1 MKIRTTPEN
10 STIATPETAPAAGP
24 GPAQPDQFRRR
35 ALKLGAALAGAPWV
49 LRHAHAQAFDLGAYQ
64 SAKINWRQAEGQ
76 TVNCA
81 VIPAAY
87 FDNLIAVTPEFEAL
101 TGIKVRYD
109 KVPPGQIRQKVV
121 LDMSSKTANISTH
134 AGDPMYIPL
143 YAANKWAEALEPYL
157 GDPKLT
163 DRAWYKY
170 EDIFESWRRADMY
183 EGKTYGVPFMG
194 EATIQTYRKDLY
206 DAKGLK
212 PAETLDELVANAK
225 ALHHPASRLWGFC
238 LRGMPG
244 AGQNMYIY
252 PSIMGAFGA
261 KWFDAGGKLR
271 VNSPEAVAALDWY
284 ITTNNT
290 YAPQAAQNWN
300 WPDIADAFAQG
311 TIACYIDGSSAVS
324 VIANAERSKV
334 MGKIGYA
341 RWPKGPSGKRVSS
354 LWNWAMPINAAL
366 PEKAR
371 HATWLFI
378 QWATS
383 EETQA
388 RTSFKFKGPG
398 KRFDLN
404 RVALWKNPDYL
415 KTMADAGT
423 NFVAATTE
431 SQTLDTDVDW
441 RPRVPQWPAIGE
453 TMGKIVQSALVG
465 QIKPKQALDDA
476 QTQVERI
483 MRG

>member
-1 MKIRTTPEN
+1 MKTRQMTTANAATPDSTPDTTPHDPARRHAMQRA
-10 STIATPETAPAAGP
+10 AT
-24 GPAQPDQFRRR
+24 
-35 ALKLGAALAGAPWV
+35 LGAALAGAPWV
-49 LRHAHAQAFDLGAYQ
+49 LRHAHAQSFDLGAYQ

-76 TVNCA
+76 TVNVA
-81 VIPAAY
+81 VIAAVY
-87 FDNLIAVTPEFEAL
+87 FDHLISITPEFEAL

-157 GDPKLT
+157 NDPKLT
-163 DRAWYKY
+163 DKSWYKY
-170 EDIFESWRRADMY
+170 EDIFEAWRRADMVD
-183 EGKTYGVPFMG
+183 GKTYGVPFMG

-206 DAKGLK
+206 DARGLK
-212 PAETLDELVANAK
+212 PAETFDEIVSNAK
-225 ALHHPASRLWGFC
+225 ALHNPGARMWGFC

-252 PSIMGAFGA
+252 PSIMGAYGA
-261 KWFDAGGKLR
+261 KWFDAGGKIR

-284 ITTNNT
+284 VTNNN
-290 YAPQAAQNWN
+290 AFGPQAAQNWN
-300 WPDIADAFAQG
+300 WPDIADAFGQG
-311 TIACYIDGSSAVS
+311 TLACYIDGSSAVS
-324 VIANAERSKV
+324 VVANPERSKV
-334 MGKIGYA
+334 MGKIGHA
-341 RWPKGPSGKRVSS
+341 RWPKGPSGKRVTSI
-354 LWNWAMPINAAL
+354 WNWALPINSAL
-366 PEKAR
+366 PQKAR
-371 HATWLFI
+371 DATWLFI

-388 RTSFKFKGPG
+388 RTSFKHKGPG

-404 RVALWKNPDYL
+404 RTALWKNPDYL
-415 KTMADAGT
+415 KTLADAGA
-423 NFVAATTE
+423 NFVTATIE

-453 TMGKIVQSALVG
+453 TMAKIVQSALVG